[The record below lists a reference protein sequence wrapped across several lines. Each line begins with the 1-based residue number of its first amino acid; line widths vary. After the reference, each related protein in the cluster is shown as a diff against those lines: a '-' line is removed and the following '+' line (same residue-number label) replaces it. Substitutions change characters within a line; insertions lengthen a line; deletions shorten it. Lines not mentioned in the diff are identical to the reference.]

1 MHIGKKQTKQA
12 NQAILK
18 ESNPEY
24 SLERLMLKLQYFGH
38 LMQRAD
44 SLEKTL
50 MLERLRA
57 GGEGMTEDEMAGWH
71 HRLNGHGTEQSLGD
85 SEGQG
90 SLACCSPWGCKESD
104 MTARLKTTTKAQY
117 LSTCALEMEL
127 SLTINTG
134 FQSAAPGPAE
144 AWKPVLP
151 NTSHFLFLQ
160 PCADH
165 PNPKPSEWL
174 VRW

>member
-1 MHIGKKQTKQA
+1 
-12 NQAILK
+12 
-18 ESNPEY
+18 
-24 SLERLMLKLQYFGH
+24 MLKLKRPCFGH
-38 LMQRAD
+38 LMGRAN

-50 MLERLRA
+50 ML
-57 GGEGMTEDEMAGWH
+57 GKIEGRRRRGRQRMRAGWH
-71 HRLNGHGTEQSLGD
+71 HRLNGREFERALGD
-85 SEGQG
+85 GEGQG